1 VEAILQYVLTGLSV
15 GSVYAMIA
23 LGFYVMWSA
32 AKAVNF
38 SYGDVFMLGGVLTVV
53 LVEMGL
59 PLLLAGGGALAI
71 AALAGA
77 VIERVFVRP
86 FNREANAIGW
96 MLTTIAVGIMLESF
110 ITITYGPLG
119 RPLQTPFVE
128 QPLRIGGAGIYPQEL
143 ILPVAL
149 IVVTL
154 ALEGFYRRTV
164 LGRAMRAVAFNRVA
178 AGLVGIDAD
187 RITLFAFALAGA
199 LGALAGFLIAPV
211 VQASSS
217 MGVVVGLKGFMVAI
231 IAGIANAKG
240 VVIVGVFY
248 GVLEK
253 MIEGYLSTAARD
265 AIGFTI
271 MILALLIFPQG
282 LFGRREVQKV

>member
-1 VEAILQYVLTGLSV
+1 MEAILQYVLTGLSV
-15 GSVYAMIA
+15 GSVYAMVA

-38 SYGDVFMLGGVLTVV
+38 TYGDVFMLGGVITVV

-143 ILPVAL
+143 ILPIAL

-164 LGRAMRAVAFNRVA
+164 LGRAMRAVAFNRFA

-217 MGVVVGLKGFMVAI
+217 IGEVVGLKGFMVAI

>member
-1 VEAILQYVLTGLSV
+1 LQYVLTGLSV
-15 GSVYAMIA
+15 GSVYAMVA

-38 SYGDVFMLGGVLTVV
+38 TYGDVFMLGGVITVV

-59 PLLLAGGGALAI
+59 PLLVAGGGALAI

>member
-38 SYGDVFMLGGVLTVV
+38 TYGDVFMLGGVLTVV

>member
-1 VEAILQYVLTGLSV
+1 MEAILQYVLTGLSV

-38 SYGDVFMLGGVLTVV
+38 TYGDVFMLGGVLTVV

-110 ITITYGPLG
+110 TTITYGPLG

-128 QPLRIGGAGIYPQEL
+128 QPIRIGGSGIYPQEL

-149 IVVTL
+149 IIVTF

-187 RITLFAFALAGA
+187 RITLLAFALAGGI
-199 LGALAGFLIAPV
+199 GALAGFLIAPV
-211 VQASSS
+211 IQASST
-217 MGVVVGLKGFMVAI
+217 MGFVVGLKGFMVAI

-240 VVIVGVFY
+240 VVIVGVVY
-248 GVLEK
+248 GVMEK

>member
-1 VEAILQYVLTGLSV
+1 LQYVLTGLSV

-38 SYGDVFMLGGVLTVV
+38 TYGDVFMLGGVMTVV

-110 ITITYGPLG
+110 TTITYGPLG

-128 QPLRIGGAGIYPQEL
+128 QPIRIGGSGIYPQEL

-149 IVVTL
+149 VIVTF
-154 ALEGFYRRTV
+154 ALEVFYRRTV

-187 RITLFAFALAGA
+187 RITLLAFALAGA
-199 LGALAGFLIAPV
+199 IGALAGFLIAPV
-211 VQASSS
+211 IQASSS

-240 VVIVGVFY
+240 VVIVGVVY
-248 GVLEK
+248 GVMEK